1 MSSGREGVDAWGL
14 RFPEAVAYLIVPS
27 DVRNCKN
34 SEFFINCK
42 NIQKVYGRRTG
53 GGIAECPSP
62 LYTPLGTSQ
71 VYAINDVTLKGE
83 GGVHINVTI
92 RDEGGGGGLSVA

>member
-1 MSSGREGVDAWGL
+1 MVDVREGAS
-14 RFPEAVAYLIVPS
+14 PNAHP
-27 DVRNCKN
+27 
-34 SEFFINCK
+34 
-42 NIQKVYGRRTG
+42 
-53 GGIAECPSP
+53 P
-62 LYTPLGTSQ
+62 LYTPLATSQ